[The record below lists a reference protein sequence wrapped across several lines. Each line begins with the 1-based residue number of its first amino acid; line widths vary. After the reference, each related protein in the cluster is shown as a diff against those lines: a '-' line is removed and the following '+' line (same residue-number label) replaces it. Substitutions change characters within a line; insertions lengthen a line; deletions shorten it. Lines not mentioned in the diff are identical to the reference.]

1 MIFNLFLILA
11 LQFLRFRST
20 GFILEGFPRNA
31 EEARFLADSGFY
43 PDCVI
48 NMATEEDDVVNR
60 LMPPLLNK
68 WKQKRDKRL
77 AKKQKQLDIK
87 MKKRVR
93 INKEFQLAFIFFRVV
108 FIV

>member
-1 MIFNLFLILA
+1 MISNLFLILT
-11 LQFLRFRST
+11 LHYLHFRST
-20 GFILEGFPRNA
+20 GFILEGFPRNT

-48 NMATEEDDVVNR
+48 NMATEEDDVVSR
-60 LMPPLLNK
+60 LMPPLLKK
-68 WKQKRDKRL
+68 WKEKRDKKL

-93 INKEFQLAFIFFRVV
+93 ISNEFQLASMFSRVV
-108 FIV
+108 LIA